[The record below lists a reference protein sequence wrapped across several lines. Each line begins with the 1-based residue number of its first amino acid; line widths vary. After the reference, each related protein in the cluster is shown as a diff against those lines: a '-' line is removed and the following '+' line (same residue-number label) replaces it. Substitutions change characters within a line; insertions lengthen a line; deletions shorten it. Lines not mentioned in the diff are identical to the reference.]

1 MGENTVKKMCVW
13 ALMLALILGLLSG
26 CSSAKGESTE
36 AKKTKDGRIIVDFW
50 TFWGSETRRPII
62 EKIVDDYNASQ
73 DKVFV
78 KHTFLPWGDIWT
90 KNLAAIAAGNPPDV
104 VINDINSVAHRAK
117 NGQAENLSQYI
128 NDDGFKNKFY
138 PELWKTVEY
147 KDDPYAVPFNTDTR
161 LLFYNKAAFKEAG
174 LDPNKPPKTWEELE
188 AYAQKL
194 DKKEGNR
201 YERIGFYPLWGSFGP
216 ESWMMNA
223 DSGQGYIE
231 EDGKVTVAT
240 KEKVKALNWI
250 KGWND
255 RIGIDQINAYKADF
269 GSEQSNPFIAGKVA
283 MMVDVGTFY
292 TQIRD
297 YGKDME
303 FGVAPV
309 PAVSEEEK
317 NWSQGG
323 GFVAEIPKGSK
334 NPDEAWDFIQY
345 LTDTKAQTYWAT
357 QNFDNVAN
365 IEASEK
371 AMTLLKGTDQ
381 EIYKAT
387 VENLEVTKLHP
398 VPVDAPDYQSKIN
411 PMIDSVLLGERK
423 ASEALKDAEQSV
435 KSSIEK

>member
-1 MGENTVKKMCVW
+1 MRKYFVW
-13 ALMLALILGLLSG
+13 VILLSLVVGLLSA
-26 CSSAKGESTE
+26 CSGAKGESAE
-36 AKKTKDGRIIVDFW
+36 PKKTKDGKIIIDFW

-104 VINDINSVAHRAK
+104 IINDINSVSHRAK
-117 NGQAENLSQYI
+117 NNQAENLSKYI
-128 NDDGFKNKFY
+128 KKEDYKDKFY

-147 KDDPYAVPFNTDTR
+147 EGDPYAVPFNTDTR
-161 LLFYNKAAFKEAG
+161 LLFYNKTAFKEAG

-188 AYAQKL
+188 TYAQKL
-194 DKKEGNR
+194 DKKNGDR

-223 DSGQGYIE
+223 DNGKGYI
-231 EDGKVTVAT
+231 DNSGNVAIAT

-250 KGWND
+250 RGWNE
-255 RIGIDQINAYKADF
+255 RIGIENINAYKADF

-297 YGKDME
+297 YGKDMD
-303 FGVAPV
+303 FGVAPI
-309 PAVSEEEK
+309 PAVSQGEK

-334 NPDEAWDFIQY
+334 NPEEAWKFIEY

-365 IEASEK
+365 IEAAEK
-371 AMTLLKGTDQ
+371 ALSMLDGEDKEVYQ
-381 EIYKAT
+381 AT
-387 VENLEVTKLHP
+387 VDNMEVTKLHP
-398 VPVDAPDYQSKIN
+398 IPVDAPDYQSKIN
-411 PMIDSVLLGERK
+411 PTIDAVLLGKRK
-423 ASEALKDAEQSV
+423 AAEALKEAEKMV
-435 KSSIEK
+435 KDSIGK

>member
-1 MGENTVKKMCVW
+1 MRKYFIWV
-13 ALMLALILGLLSG
+13 ILLSLVVGLLSA
-26 CSSAKGESTE
+26 CSGAKGESAE
-36 AKKTKDGRIIVDFW
+36 PKKTKDGKIIIDFW

-104 VINDINSVAHRAK
+104 IINDINSVSHRAK
-117 NGQAENLSQYI
+117 NNQAENLSKYI
-128 NDDGFKNKFY
+128 KKDDYKDKFY

-147 KDDPYAVPFNTDTR
+147 EGDPYAVPFNTDTR
-161 LLFYNKAAFKEAG
+161 LLFYNKTAFKEAG

-188 AYAQKL
+188 TYAQKL
-194 DKKEGNR
+194 DKKNGDR

-223 DSGQGYIE
+223 DNGKGYI
-231 EDGKVTVAT
+231 DNKGNVAIAT

-250 KGWND
+250 RGWNE
-255 RIGIDQINAYKADF
+255 RIGIENINAYKADF
-269 GSEQSNPFIAGKVA
+269 GSEQSNPVIAGKVA

-292 TQIRD
+292 TQIKD
-297 YGKDME
+297 YGKDMD
-303 FGVAPV
+303 FGVAPI
-309 PAVSEEEK
+309 PAVSQSEK

-334 NPDEAWDFIQY
+334 NPDEAWKFIEY

-365 IEASEK
+365 IEAAEK
-371 AMTLLKGTDQ
+371 ALSMLDGEDKEVYQ
-381 EIYKAT
+381 AT
-387 VENLEVTKLHP
+387 VDNMEVTKLHP
-398 VPVDAPDYQSKIN
+398 IPVDAPDYQSKIN
-411 PMIDSVLLGERK
+411 PTIDAVLLGERK
-423 ASEALKDAEQSV
+423 AAEALKEAEKMV
-435 KSSIEK
+435 KDSIGK

>member
-1 MGENTVKKMCVW
+1 MGEDTMKKIFVW
-13 ALMLALILGLLSG
+13 ALTLIMVTGLLSG
-26 CSSAKGESTE
+26 CSETREESAEP
-36 AKKTKDGRIIVDFW
+36 KKTKDGKIILDFW

-62 EKIVDDYNASQ
+62 EKIVNDYNASQ

-90 KNLAAIAAGNPPDV
+90 KNLAAIAAGKPADV

-128 NDDGFKNKFY
+128 NDDGFKDKFY
-138 PELWKTVEY
+138 PEPWKTVIHEG
-147 KDDPYAVPFNTDTR
+147 DPYAVPFNTDTR
-161 LLFYNKAAFKEAG
+161 LLFYNKTAFKEAG
-174 LDPNKPPKTWEELE
+174 LDPNKPPKTWKELE
-188 AYAQKL
+188 TYAQKL
-194 DKKEGNR
+194 DKKKGDQ

-223 DSGQGYIE
+223 DNGQGYIDE
-231 EDGKVTVAT
+231 KGKVKVAT
-240 KEKVKALNWI
+240 KEKVQALNWI

-255 RIGIDQINAYKADF
+255 RIGIDNINAYKADF

-309 PAVSEEEK
+309 PAISESDK

-323 GFVAEIPKGSK
+323 GFVAEIPKGSD
-334 NPDEAWDFIQY
+334 NPEEAWEFIKY
-345 LTDTKAQTYWAT
+345 LTDKEAQTYWAT
-357 QNFDNVAN
+357 KNFDNVAN
-365 IEASEK
+365 KEASEK
-371 AMTLLKGTDQ
+371 AMNMLKGTDQ

-387 VENLEVTKLHP
+387 VENLDVTKLHP
-398 VPVDAPDYQSKIN
+398 VPVDSPDYQSKIN

-423 ASEALKDAEQSV
+423 ASDALKDAEESV
-435 KSSIEK
+435 ESSVGQ